1 MAIARIENVDDI
13 ECTLEFTLRI
23 KDWKQIRKTLNSN
36 AAYIEMEIITEIS
49 DLVHQLEKVF
59 YVDQTPN

>member
-1 MAIARIENVDDI
+1 MNIARIENVDEI
-13 ECTLEFTLRI
+13 KCTLEFTLRI

-36 AAYIEMEIITEIS
+36 AAYCEMEIITEIS

-59 YVDQTPN
+59 YVDNT